1 MLPHFYDAMAPSLA
15 EEDLNANFTREAGSF
30 ENIAVN
36 SILRGSQWTETF
48 KAPAPPSQ
56 HINVKEARALTTAV
70 SRECTQLLGGK
81 PGGSRR
87 RDRRCRQDDPLV
99 AQARRQLYLSDSSVV
114 RGAFRKGRS
123 RSLALNRELWPA
135 VAAVVGADHY
145 PGVDTAPTRLNVS
158 DDPTRGK
165 SVRQPTS
172 ESVVTWADEA
182 FGQLAAL
189 PRQKRAT
196 AEWARIVYLAVPD
209 PSWFGCLRSAWPR
222 ADECVPQLRSC

>member
-123 RSLALNRELWPA
+123 RSLALNRALWPA
-135 VAAVVGADHY
+135 VAAVVG
-145 PGVDTAPTRLNVS
+145 
-158 DDPTRGK
+158 GK
-165 SVRQPTS
+165 ACGSRRQ
-172 ESVVTWADEA
+172 
-182 FGQLAAL
+182 
-189 PRQKRAT
+189 RA
-196 AEWARIVYLAVPD
+196 Y
-209 PSWFGCLRSAWPR
+209 
-222 ADECVPQLRSC
+222 